1 MARHLL
7 ARFKSLQELGE
18 VQVDPKDLGDQ
29 VIDWGTYKDKT
40 FKGVYDSHPEYVKW
54 CLQHSETDQMKDTK
68 ASKCKSKWFTYI
80 EMRIEEHEVM
90 VHKGFHEEWFGFPD
104 DPRSARIEKLERQVQ
119 DLTVRVD
126 TIKKLLEDITSA
138 MQASSSSM

>member
-7 ARFKSLQELGE
+7 ARFKSIQEQGE
-18 VQVDPKDLGDQ
+18 VQEDPKDPGDQ
-29 VIDWGTYKDKT
+29 VIDWGTHKDKT
-40 FKGVYDSHPEYVKW
+40 FKGVYDSFPEYVKW
-54 CLQHSETDQMKDTK
+54 CLEHSETAQMKDTK
-68 ASKCKSKWFTYI
+68 ASSCKSKWFTYI
-80 EMRIEEHEVM
+80 EMRIEEHESRF
-90 VHKGFHEEWFGFPD
+90 HEGFHEEWFGLPD

-138 MQASSSSM
+138 LQASSSST